1 MHVSPRKALFAN
13 KESLKWCSITP
24 NQVLL
29 GRTQNSSLLRWQL
42 ADRLCDRQIEQ
53 NSGCSCALT
62 NRTIGSS
69 APCGPPPE
77 RSVHGPKCW
86 ATYFWPMSDHL
97 MSIHNS
103 SRINKF
109 ADIILTRW
117 HWGEGVRKERVR
129 SVFCVKTCDDYSE
142 GLAGGLPR
150 FQNVF
155 FFCFFVWFVN
165 SVKTVF
171 WGSWNIYIY
180 IWA

>member
-1 MHVSPRKALFAN
+1 MSGRMHVSPRKALFAN
-13 KESLKWCSITP
+13 KESLKWCSIMP

-117 HWGEGVRKERVR
+117 HWGEGVRKERAR
-129 SVFCVKTCDDYSE
+129 SVFCVKTCDDYRKGVGWWPSW
-142 GLAGGLPR
+142 GSK
-150 FQNVF
+150 
-155 FFCFFVWFVN
+155 CFFAFL
-165 SVKTVF
+165 SDL
-171 WGSWNIYIY
+171 
-180 IWA
+180 